1 MNEHQLDSERA
12 LLGAMYLNGAKCLE
26 DCGYM
31 APDDFIHPLHRA
43 IWKVMNDEWVKSSG
57 RIEDGIGLEAVE
69 HELQKAGYMDAL
81 TVAGGMQ
88 YLCGL
93 YEYYVPGSSLQ
104 YHAKRVKAAGLRYRW
119 GMTLSRLSKMARGGT
134 VDDEEFGEN
143 IGRELWQMMLTESNR
158 IHDKGEKSRKDVIR
172 SALNAIEESVK
183 NRDKKFLG
191 VPTGFMHLDS
201 ISKGLRPGQLVVVAA
216 RPGMGKSAFMN
227 QVLEHA
233 AQNGCPGL
241 LFSLEMLAEE
251 VGLRSIAAEGV
262 NLNMLQNGKP
272 TVLDWSRMNEAG
284 ARLIERDITTVDI
297 GSLSLERLRS
307 TAKRWRMSRSCE
319 HAIIAV
325 DYLQLVKTPASKD
338 QSREQQ
344 VAEVSRTLK
353 EIAQDLRVPVLAVAQ
368 LNRNVE
374 SRQSKIPG
382 LGDLRESGQIEQDAD
397 IVMFLHRKEVYEPD
411 NEECKGEADVV
422 IAKARSMPTASFKLR
437 WQPEFTRFVNTSNRT
452 DAP

>member
-1 MNEHQLDSERA
+1 MTEDRLDSERS
-12 LLGAMYLNGAKCLE
+12 LLGAMYLNSTECLE
-26 DCGYM
+26 KCGYM
-31 APDDFIHPLHRA
+31 APDDFVHPLHRA
-43 IWKVMNDEWVKSSG
+43 IWKAMNDQWVQLSG
-57 RIEDGIGLEAVE
+57 RIDDGISLEAVE
-69 HELQKAGYMDAL
+69 NEVKKAGFSDAL
-81 TVAGGMQ
+81 TVAGGTQ

-93 YEYYVPGSSLQ
+93 YEYYVPGSSVQ
-104 YHAKRVKAAGLRYRW
+104 YHAKRVRAAGLRYRW
-119 GMTLSRLSKMARGGT
+119 SLALNRLAHMAKSAAD
-134 VDDEEFGEN
+134 DDEELAET
-143 IGRELWQMMLTESNR
+143 IGRDLWQMMLSESNR
-158 IHDKGEKSRKDVIR
+158 VQDKGEKSRKEVIKAAI
-172 SALNAIEESVK
+172 SSIEEAVR

-191 VPTGFMHLDS
+191 VPTGFSQFDD

-227 QVLEHA
+227 QILEHA
-233 AQNGCPGL
+233 ARNGCPGL

-262 NLNMLQNGKP
+262 NLSVLQNGKP
-272 TVLDWSRMNEAG
+272 TVLDWARMNEAG
-284 ARLIERDITTVDI
+284 ARLVERDITTVDI

-325 DYLQLVKTPASKD
+325 DYLQLVKVPSSKE

-353 EIAQDLRVPVLAVAQ
+353 AIAQDLRVPVLAVAQ

-411 NEECKGEADVV
+411 DKECKGKADVV
-422 IAKARSMPTASFKLR
+422 IAKARSMPTASFKLQ
-437 WQPEFTRFVNTSNRT
+437 WQPEYTRFVNPSSRE
-452 DAP
+452 AP